1 MLCIDGE
8 DFSGH
13 ILDDPTGGKLTIFSV
28 VKPKGGY
35 YILSTGAQTSAYGY
49 ALSYQNSD
57 SFSSFRDSNGTAET
71 LINNLFDANK
81 THLVT
86 HSYSATYIDSEVKV
100 NGEKLESSFTSGNTQ
115 NDQQML
121 TIGRPNNTED
131 YYGNFEIAEVIVI
144 SSTDS
149 QKITEIQNYLSNKW
163 NLTSTID
170 SDGDGF
176 TDAVE
181 KVKESS
187 PTDNNSIPDGMPS
200 ILGQAELWLDASNI
214 DGEGNISISNGN
226 SVSEWKDI
234 SGNGNNAI
242 QSTVSNQPSIAST
255 AQNNNNV
262 ISFTNTDE
270 LEIPD
275 DESIQVGDQN
285 YGIFLVVKK
294 TGDNTQYLL
303 SKGRA
308 GHNGTNYR
316 RYYTYMTDSLFGHEI
331 DEDPQWHAVETAQYF
346 YSEYKL
352 IYTERNS
359 GYLNNYID
367 GIFEN
372 STELP
377 NGYGSLDETSP
388 TSMIIGGKPWGST
401 TSNADYAEIIMFK
414 KALSNDERNQVVAYL
429 SEKWGLT
436 ATLDSNLMG
445 EGSGLMAY
453 YSFDGNSN
461 DSSGNGLNGTLN
473 GATLTSDKFGNSDR
487 AYSFDGNDYIEISDD
502 QKLTSTNQLSIVAW
516 FKKSS
521 NSELLTIMQKGS
533 DDTNEE
539 YILSVH
545 NSNIYFD
552 VGDGGGP
559 YIQPSYSVSS
569 GVWHHIVA
577 VHNRTGGNSSLKIY
591 LNGQNIG
598 GTVINPTRVPMDN
611 SDSVTIGKRKSYST
625 QSFIGQIDEVRIY
638 NRALS
643 DEDISTLY
651 NSY

>member
-1 MLCIDGE
+1 
-8 DFSGH
+8 
-13 ILDDPTGGKLTIFSV
+13 
-28 VKPKGGY
+28 
-35 YILSTGAQTSAYGY
+35 
-49 ALSYQNSD
+49 
-57 SFSSFRDSNGTAET
+57 
-71 LINNLFDANK
+71 
-81 THLVT
+81 
-86 HSYSATYIDSEVKV
+86 
-100 NGEKLESSFTSGNTQ
+100 
-115 NDQQML
+115 ML
-121 TIGRPNNTED
+121 TKLDT
-131 YYGNFEIAEVIVI
+131 
-144 SSTDS
+144 
-149 QKITEIQNYLSNKW
+149 K
-163 NLTSTID
+163 
-170 SDGDGF
+170 
-176 TDAVE
+176 
-181 KVKESS
+181 
-187 PTDNNSIPDGMPS
+187 NS
-200 ILGQAELWLDASNI
+200 
-214 DGEGNISISNGN
+214 SISNGN

-255 AQNNNNV
+255 YQNNNNV

-377 NGYGSLDETSP
+377 DGYGSLDETSP

-591 LNGQNIG
+591 INGQNIG

-651 NSY
+651 NSYYTHFGVN